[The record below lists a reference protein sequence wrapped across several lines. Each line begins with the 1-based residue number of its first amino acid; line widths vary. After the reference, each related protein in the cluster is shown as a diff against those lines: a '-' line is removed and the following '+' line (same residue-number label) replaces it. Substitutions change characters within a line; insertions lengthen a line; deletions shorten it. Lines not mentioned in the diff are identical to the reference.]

1 VGWEITL
8 ATGFDFGGAYSE
20 MVVAA
25 AQERGASAAELETA
39 RAEAAEFLAMYAN
52 PVFRLPITFV
62 EMFPI
67 GVLISLI
74 SAAVLRNSRFLPARG
89 SPS

>member
-1 VGWEITL
+1 
-8 ATGFDFGGAYSE
+8 
-20 MVVAA
+20 
-25 AQERGASAAELETA
+25 
-39 RAEAAEFLAMYAN
+39 MYAN